1 MPQGMTPDQVWEI
14 FRSKPEFEGLV
25 RDCYL
30 DADILAAG
38 ERFRKSEEFAET
50 LRRIGRFAA
59 PRVVLDLGAGNGI
72 ASYAFATSGAEKVY
86 PLEPDLSD
94 TLGQGAIRRL
104 LENLPCEILPEQ
116 GEGISLAD
124 ASVDL
129 VYARQVLHH
138 ATVLGKMLRE
148 CARILRP
155 GGVFFACREH
165 VVDDER
171 QKAEFLASHPVHRY
185 TGGENAYSLEEYLEA
200 IRGSGMALK
209 ECLGPWDSVINAFP
223 EARSEEELKARPLRL
238 LLDRHRVL
246 GPVLAHFPFAVR
258 RYERRMKADRS
269 PGRLYAFLAVK

>member
-1 MPQGMTPDQVWEI
+1 MTHDQVWEI
-14 FRSKPEFEGLV
+14 FRSRPECAGLV

-30 DADILAAG
+30 DADVLAAG
-38 ERFRKSEEFAET
+38 ERFRHSGEFAET

-72 ASYAFATSGAEKVY
+72 ASYAFASSGAWKVY
-86 PLEPDLSD
+86 PLEPDPSD
-94 TLGQGAIRRL
+94 TLGRGAIRRL
-104 LENLPCEILPEQ
+104 LGNLPCEILSGQ
-116 GEGISLAD
+116 GERIPLAD

-138 ATVLGKMLRE
+138 ATDLRGMLGE
-148 CARILRP
+148 CARVLRP

-171 QKAEFLASHPVHRY
+171 QRAEFLASHPAHRY
-185 TGGENAYSLEEYLEA
+185 TGGENAYSLEEYLGA

-209 ECLGPWDSVINAFP
+209 ECLGPWDSLINAFP
-223 EARSEEELKARPLRL
+223 EVRSEEELKERPVRL
-238 LLDRHRVL
+238 LLHRHRFL
-246 GPVLAHFPFAVR
+246 GPVLAHFPGAVR
-258 RYERRMKADRS
+258 RYERRMKADKS